1 MAEYVKVTHRRPSDN
16 DSKNSEKIDL
26 KMGGDFEED
35 SLPQYGAIQIVKS
48 EEKHKFILDYEALE
62 RILLQDHVKDKHVV
76 VVSVAGA
83 FRKGKSFLLDFL
95 LRYMN
100 FTYIEEAPSG
110 DWMGP
115 DDVPLE
121 GFSWRGGSERD
132 TTGILMWSHVY
143 IATLP
148 TGEKAAVI
156 LLDTQGTFDSES
168 TVRDCATVFALSTM
182 LSSIQIY
189 NLSQNIQE
197 DDLQHLQLFT
207 EYGRLALADTGTKP
221 FQRLQ
226 FLVRDWSFPYEA
238 EYGEEG
244 GRKIL
249 ERRLQISEKQ
259 HAELQSLR
267 EHIKSCFSEISCFLM
282 PHPGLKVATNPKFD
296 GRLKDIEPDFKESLS
311 QLVPILLAP
320 ENLLLKEISGV
331 QVKAKDLVQYF
342 KSYLNL
348 FSGDEL
354 PEPKSM
360 LVATAEANNLSAVA
374 AAKETYSTLMD
385 SVCGG
390 NQPYLN
396 LNQLEAQHSEFKRQ
410 ALSQFSGIRKMGGE
424 EFSSSYR
431 EKLELDIDEEYDKF
445 KAHNESKNIFK
456 AARTPAVFF
465 AIAVVFYIIS
475 GLCGLVGLYSVANTC
490 NLLMGCALLTLITW
504 AYIRYSGEM
513 TDIGIKIDDVANTVW
528 DNVMKPGYKAVIEK
542 SVEQAVLSRSNSY
555 IGQPTNTSL
564 SRQTSHNG
572 RPHQS

>member
-1 MAEYVKVTHRRPSDN
+1 MAEQIKVTRSDSFEN
-16 DSKNSEKIDL
+16 VSKFSENSDT
-26 KMGGDFEED
+26 MMSGDAKLSSSE
-35 SLPQYGAIQIVKS
+35 QYGAIQIVKS
-48 EEKHKFILDYEALE
+48 EEKHKFILDHEALE
-62 RILLQDHVKDKHVV
+62 RILLQDHIKDKHVV

-100 FTYIEEAPSG
+100 FTYIEEVPNG

-115 DDVPLE
+115 NDVPLE

-143 IATLP
+143 LATLT
-148 TGEKAAVI
+148 TGEKAAVV

-238 EYGEEG
+238 DYGEEG

-374 AAKETYSTLMD
+374 SAREMYSSLIVPISSRLKT
-385 SVCGG
+385 
-390 NQPYLN
+390 
-396 LNQLEAQHSEFKRQ
+396 
-410 ALSQFSGIRKMGGE
+410 I
-424 EFSSSYR
+424 SSS
-431 EKLELDIDEEYDKF
+431 
-445 KAHNESKNIFK
+445 
-456 AARTPAVFF
+456 F
-465 AIAVVFYIIS
+465 ATQ
-475 GLCGLVGLYSVANTC
+475 L
-490 NLLMGCALLTLITW
+490 
-504 AYIRYSGEM
+504 
-513 TDIGIKIDDVANTVW
+513 
-528 DNVMKPGYKAVIEK
+528 
-542 SVEQAVLSRSNSY
+542 
-555 IGQPTNTSL
+555 
-564 SRQTSHNG
+564 
-572 RPHQS
+572 

>member
-1 MAEYVKVTHRRPSDN
+1 
-16 DSKNSEKIDL
+16 
-26 KMGGDFEED
+26 MGGDFEED

-156 LLDTQGTFDSES
+156 LYFD
-168 TVRDCATVFALSTM
+168 
-182 LSSIQIY
+182 I
-189 NLSQNIQE
+189 
-197 DDLQHLQLFT
+197 LFT
-207 EYGRLALADTGTKP
+207 ESERLATQRYWEDWQLEQTLANPKP
-221 FQRLQ
+221 CHEMFAILE
-226 FLVRDWSFPYEA
+226 VIRDWSFPYEA

-374 AAKETYSTLMD
+374 AAKVMKPGYKAVIEK
-385 SVCGG
+385 SVEQAVLSRSNSYIG
-390 NQPYLN
+390 QPTNTSL
-396 LNQLEAQHSEFKRQ
+396 SRQ
-410 ALSQFSGIRKMGGE
+410 TS
-424 EFSSSYR
+424 
-431 EKLELDIDEEYDKF
+431 
-445 KAHNESKNIFK
+445 HNGRVYHFNFHC
-456 AARTPAVFF
+456 VVC
-465 AIAVVFYIIS
+465 VVFYIIS

-528 DNVMKPGYKAVIEK
+528 DNVCIPLSE
-542 SVEQAVLSRSNSY
+542 SVVLMYSPYREC
-555 IGQPTNTSL
+555 
-564 SRQTSHNG
+564 
-572 RPHQS
+572 